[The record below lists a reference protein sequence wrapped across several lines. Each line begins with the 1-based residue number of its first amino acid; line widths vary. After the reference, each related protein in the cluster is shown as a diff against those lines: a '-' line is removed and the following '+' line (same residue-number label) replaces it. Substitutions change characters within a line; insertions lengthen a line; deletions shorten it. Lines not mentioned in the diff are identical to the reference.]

1 MLAHLRSHLLL
12 LAGSLVL
19 CCVAY
24 PLLIWGFAHAVAP
37 ASAAGG
43 IVTRSDGKGGA
54 LLIAQEF
61 KADKYFRP
69 RPSAAGFNAAA
80 SSGSNLSANNPK
92 LRERVEGQL
101 KDDFAGE
108 SGVPADAVT
117 ASGSGSGLDPH
128 LTLATAKLQ
137 VGRVAAARGKS
148 VADIQAVL
156 TAMAFTPLL
165 GLAGEPLVNVLAVNL
180 ELDSPTAAR

>member
-12 LAGSLVL
+12 LVGSLAL

-24 PLLIWGFAHAVAP
+24 PLLIWGFARAVAP

-43 IVTRSDGKGGA
+43 LVTGPDGKGGA

-61 KADKYFRP
+61 KDAKYFRP

-108 SGVPADAVT
+108 SSVPAAAVT
-117 ASGSGSGLDPH
+117 TSGSGLDPH
-128 LTLATAKLQ
+128 LTLAAAKLQ
-137 VGRVAAARGKS
+137 VARVAAARSKT
-148 VADIQAVL
+148 VADIEAVL
-156 TAMAFTPLL
+156 TAKAFTPLL

-180 ELDSPTAAR
+180 ELDNPMAAR

>member
-12 LAGSLVL
+12 LTGSLVL

-43 IVTRSDGKGGA
+43 LVTGPDGKGGA

-108 SGVPADAVT
+108 SSVPAEAVT
-117 ASGSGSGLDPH
+117 ASGSGLDPH
-128 LTLATAKLQ
+128 LTLAAAKLQ
-137 VGRVAAARGKS
+137 VGRVAAARGKT
-148 VADIQAVL
+148 AAAIEAVL

-180 ELDSPTAAR
+180 ELDSPAAAR

>member
-1 MLAHLRSHLLL
+1 MLAHLRSHLMLL
-12 LAGSLVL
+12 VGSLLL

-43 IVTRSDGKGGA
+43 IVTGPDGKLVGA
-54 LLIAQEF
+54 MLIAQEF
-61 KADKYFRP
+61 KDAKYFRP

-80 SSGSNLSANNPK
+80 SSGSNLGANNPK

-101 KDDFAGE
+101 KDDFAGQ

-117 ASGSGSGLDPH
+117 ASGSGLDPH
-128 LTLATAKLQ
+128 LTLVAARLQ
-137 VGRVAAARGKS
+137 VARVAAARGKS
-148 VADIQAVL
+148 AADIEAVL
-156 TAMAFTPLL
+156 TAKAFSPLL

-180 ELDSPTAAR
+180 ELDNPTAAR